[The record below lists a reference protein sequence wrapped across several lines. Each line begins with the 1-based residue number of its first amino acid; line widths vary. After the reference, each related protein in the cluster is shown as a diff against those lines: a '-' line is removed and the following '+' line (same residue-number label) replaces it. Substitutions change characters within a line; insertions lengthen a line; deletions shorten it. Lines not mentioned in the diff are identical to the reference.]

1 MNDAIFATVMG
12 KYKHRIADDL
22 LRDNLEAAGLV
33 LIEGTKW
40 CGKTTTAEQQAGSV
54 VYINDPEHLQTYIS
68 LAQTA
73 PKLLLEGKTPRLV
86 DEWQDAPELWDAARY
101 EADHRDVKTG
111 QFIFTGSTVIPKE
124 KREKIKHSGTGRVA
138 RVTMRPMSLWESGE
152 SNGSLSFASLF
163 EGKIEEAYPANEL
176 GIEELAWLICRG
188 GWPAALSMSA
198 RGALKQSFNYIDAVA
213 GTDISQV
220 DGVKRDK
227 EFTLRLMRSYARFQ
241 GAQAPLASI
250 YQDLRSNAESTMT
263 EDTISSYVSA
273 LKKLFVIEDSPAW
286 NPNLRSR
293 TAIRTSDTRYY
304 VDSSIAS
311 AAMGVGPG
319 DLIMD
324 LKTMGL
330 LFETMC
336 VRDLRVYAE
345 ALDGKIYHFRDKN
358 NLECDAVMHLR
369 SGKFGL
375 IEIKLGGEKL
385 INEGVKTL
393 KDLAKKI
400 DTDKMKAPSFLMV
413 LTGTGSFAY
422 RRKEDG
428 IWVVP
433 IGCLRP

>member
-163 EGKIEEAYPANEL
+163 EGKIDEAYPTNEL
-176 GIEELAWLICRG
+176 SIEELAWLICRG
-188 GWPAALSMSA
+188 GWPAALSMST

-241 GAQAPLASI
+241 GAQAPLATI

-304 VDSSIAS
+304 VDSSIAT

-369 SGKFGL
+369 
-375 IEIKLGGEKL
+375 
-385 INEGVKTL
+385 TH
-393 KDLAKKI
+393 
-400 DTDKMKAPSFLMV
+400 
-413 LTGTGSFAY
+413 
-422 RRKEDG
+422 
-428 IWVVP
+428 
-433 IGCLRP
+433 